1 MQIRTKLPAN
11 EGAYSSSN
19 PVICV
24 PLVVRTSDFF
34 VSDAHLGAPDAAS
47 SRLRELQL
55 VAWLRTVGP
64 HARSLYLVGD
74 LFDFWF
80 EYRYAVPKGYVR
92 LLGALAELSDQGVE
106 IHLFCGNH
114 DLWYGDYL
122 TQEVGLQLHTER
134 VRYAEFHG
142 LRVAVGHGDG
152 LGPGDTGYKFL
163 RRIFTFPLFVTLF
176 RWIHP
181 DAGIGLAGWL
191 SRGSRAR
198 TGHKDA
204 HYGGHEQEALWQWA
218 HEAQAQ
224 SPVDLYVFGHRH
236 LPLDLEVP
244 QGARY
249 INLGDWISSF
259 TYLEINPDGA
269 FLKHWK
275 ASEHSTQQNPHP

>member
-80 EYRYAVPKGYVR
+80 EYRHAVPKGYVR
-92 LLGALAELSDQGVE
+92 LLGALAELADQGVE
-106 IHLFCGNH
+106 IHLFRGNH

-134 VRYAEFHG
+134 VRVVTRVHRHRAC
-142 LRVAVGHGDG
+142 VAVFG
-152 LGPGDTGYKFL
+152 
-163 RRIFTFPLFVTLF
+163 
-176 RWIHP
+176 
-181 DAGIGLAGWL
+181 
-191 SRGSRAR
+191 
-198 TGHKDA
+198 
-204 HYGGHEQEALWQWA
+204 
-218 HEAQAQ
+218 QAQ
-224 SPVDLYVFGHRH
+224 SFGSQCLKRRTARQHVDRLICQRELRAKIAADSAGAHDANACHVIRFGKKDRC
-236 LPLDLEVP
+236 
-244 QGARY
+244 GRWC
-249 INLGDWISSF
+249 G
-259 TYLEINPDGA
+259 
-269 FLKHWK
+269 
-275 ASEHSTQQNPHP
+275 